1 MYPCT
6 HSAGV
11 LLLCCLLFLLSLLSL
26 FFGFYSLHFFLSF
39 METLLPPHR
48 FNLNVG
54 VSPSG
59 CYRCDCLVGAEKQPI
74 GKNEQENKGLNKW
87 TSVVQMLVWKKN
99 NKRRPM
105 VVHSNADWSMSFLY
119 FLAYDMTFLCHE
131 LDHGH
136 SLHVVSSCYG
146 LLSLFF
152 FFPMSNTNNAI
163 AHTCLL
169 CSVLPF
175 KCQSAEEETKLG
187 RTITIRRSVNATIK
201 GTLDSARSFLFVRLH
216 SAFRLSFAH
225 CVLLTSSLL
234 CS

>member
-1 MYPCT
+1 MCLCVFVCVVCLC
-6 HSAGV
+6 V
-11 LLLCCLLFLLSLLSL
+11 LCVFVYVVCVLCVCVCIHECVSMHTLSWSVVVVLFVVLVELVEPFF

-39 METLLPPHR
+39 METLLPPYR

-74 GKNEQENKGLNKW
+74 GKKEQENKGLNKW

-131 LDHGH
+131 LVHGH
-136 SLHVVSSCYG
+136 SLHIVSSCYG

-152 FFPMSNTNNAI
+152 FFFSHEQHKQRNSTYVL
-163 AHTCLL
+163 TLL
-169 CSVLPF
+169 CAPF
-175 KCQSAEEETKLG
+175 QMPKCGG
-187 RTITIRRSVNATIK
+187 RNKV
-201 GTLDSARSFLFVRLH
+201 G
-216 SAFRLSFAH
+216 
-225 CVLLTSSLL
+225 
-234 CS
+234 